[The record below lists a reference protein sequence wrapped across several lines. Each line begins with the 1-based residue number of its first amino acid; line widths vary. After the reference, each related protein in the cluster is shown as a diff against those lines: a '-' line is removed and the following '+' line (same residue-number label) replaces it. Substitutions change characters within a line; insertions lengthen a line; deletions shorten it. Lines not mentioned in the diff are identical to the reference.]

1 MPKYYSL
8 NSGAFFTNLTLIK
21 IKLKRKNIT
30 GKTEEQKTNLY
41 FQNVTYYEKSKKLIL
56 FCILL
61 VLMTALSISAS
72 ASTTDKYHYFYWD
85 DTRVASTDAYF
96 KNNDSATY
104 FRVKEYTM
112 PLNGFY
118 IQTKLGT
125 TSVNGSTY
133 SRYFLINTYGGK
145 TIKHNSYAKN
155 KYASLRTKYPL
166 SHYSWG
172 DVTIAWS
179 EDYFDDGSERL
190 NW

>member
-1 MPKYYSL
+1 MK
-8 NSGAFFTNLTLIK
+8 
-21 IKLKRKNIT
+21 KL
-30 GKTEEQKTNLY
+30 
-41 FQNVTYYEKSKKLIL
+41 KKLIL
-56 FCILL
+56 FCTLS
-61 VLMTALSISAS
+61 VLMTVLSISAS
-72 ASTTDKYHYFYWD
+72 ASTTDKYHYFNWD
-85 DTRVASTDAYF
+85 DTRVASTAAYL

-118 IQTKLGT
+118 IQTKLGS
-125 TSVNGSTY
+125 TSVNGSTSSQY
-133 SRYFLINTYGGK
+133 YLINTYGGK

-155 KYASLRTKYPL
+155 KYASLRTKYPR

-179 EDYFDDGSERL
+179 EDYYDDGSERL